1 MDSWKALERWDSDR
15 MEQPISLA
23 RWGHYGVPV
32 LVFPTA
38 GGDAEEIE
46 RHQLLGHLSPFV
58 EEGRIK
64 VYSCDSVAG
73 RAMTAREGSVE
84 YRCWLFNQF
93 QQAIAHEVV
102 PAIHADSAG
111 PQEVIV
117 AGASIGAFNS
127 LALISRWP
135 HLFRSAICM
144 SGTYDI
150 EKFIGGFTT
159 DLFYSSPL
167 HFLPGLEGPDLDR
180 LRERYVYLPS
190 GSGAWEDVGESCA
203 RPGPRRQGR
212 AQPGRRLG
220 LRLRSRL
227 ADLVADAAHL
237 RRASPVSRPGRS
249 ERPARTS
256 SRLIDG

>member
-1 MDSWKALERWDSDR
+1 MDSWKAFERWESDR
-15 MEQPISLA
+15 MQQPISLV

-46 RHQLLGHLSPFV
+46 RHQLLAHLTSFI

-73 RAMTAREGSVE
+73 QAMTAHDGPVE
-84 YRCWLFNQF
+84 YRCGLFNQF

-102 PAIHADSAG
+102 PAIHADSGG

-144 SGTYDI
+144 SGTFDI
-150 EKFIGGFTT
+150 EQLIGGFTT

-167 HFLPGLEGPDLDR
+167 HFLPGLEGPDLNR
-180 LRERYVYLPS
+180 LRERFVYLPS
-190 GSGAWEDVGESCA
+190 GSGAWEDVGESWRA
-203 RPGPRRQGR
+203 AEVLGTKGVPNRVDDWGPDFDHDWPTWWQMLPNYVQQ
-212 AQPGRRLG
+212 AL
-220 LRLRSRL
+220 
-227 ADLVADAAHL
+227 
-237 RRASPVSRPGRS
+237 
-249 ERPARTS
+249 
-256 SRLIDG
+256 

>member
-1 MDSWKALERWDSDR
+1 MDNWKAFDRWDSDR
-15 MEQPISLA
+15 MRQPISLA

-46 RHQLLGHLSPFV
+46 RHQLLAHLTPLI

-73 RAMTAREGSVE
+73 QAMTAHDGSVE

-127 LALISRWP
+127 LALICRWP

-144 SGTYDI
+144 SGTFDI
-150 EKFIGGFTT
+150 EQLIGGFTT

-180 LRERYVYLPS
+180 LRERFVYLPS
-190 GSGAWEDVGESCA
+190 GSGAWEDVGESWRA
-203 RPGPRRQGR
+203 AEVLGTKGVPNRVDDWGPDFDHDWPTWWQMLPNYVQQ
-212 AQPGRRLG
+212 AL
-220 LRLRSRL
+220 
-227 ADLVADAAHL
+227 
-237 RRASPVSRPGRS
+237 
-249 ERPARTS
+249 
-256 SRLIDG
+256 

>member
-1 MDSWKALERWDSDR
+1 MDSWKALERWESDR
-15 MEQPISLA
+15 MQQPISLA

-32 LVFPTA
+32 LVFPSA

-46 RHQLLGHLSPFV
+46 RHQLLAHLTPFI

-73 RAMTAREGSVE
+73 RAMTADDGSVQ

-144 SGTYDI
+144 SGTFDI
-150 EKFIGGFTT
+150 EKLIGGFTT

-180 LRERYVYLPS
+180 LRERFVYLPS
-190 GSGAWEDVGESCA
+190 GSGAWEDVGESWRA
-203 RPGPRRQGR
+203 AEVLGTKGVPNRVDDWGPDFDHDWPTWWQMLPNYVQQ
-212 AQPGRRLG
+212 A
-220 LRLRSRL
+220 
-227 ADLVADAAHL
+227 V
-237 RRASPVSRPGRS
+237 
-249 ERPARTS
+249 
-256 SRLIDG
+256 

>member
-1 MDSWKALERWDSDR
+1 MDSWKALERWESDR
-15 MEQPISLA
+15 LKQPISLA

-46 RHQLLGHLSPFV
+46 RHQLLGHLAPFI

-73 RAMTAREGSVE
+73 RAMTARDGSVA

-150 EKFIGGFTT
+150 EKFIGGFTP
-159 DLFYSSPL
+159 DLFYL
-167 HFLPGLEGPDLDR
+167 LPAA
-180 LRERYVYLPS
+180 LP
-190 GSGAWEDVGESCA
+190 A
-203 RPGPRRQGR
+203 R
-212 AQPGRRLG
+212 A
-220 LRLRSRL
+220 
-227 ADLVADAAHL
+227 
-237 RRASPVSRPGRS
+237 GRS
-249 ERPARTS
+249 GPGSATRAVRLPAVG
-256 SRLIDG
+256 IG

>member
-15 MEQPISLA
+15 LHQPISLA

-46 RHQLLGHLSPFV
+46 RHQLVAHLTPLI

-73 RAMTAREGSVE
+73 RAMTADEGSVE

-93 QQAIAHEVV
+93 QQAIAYEVV

-150 EKFIGGFTT
+150 EKFIGGFT
-159 DLFYSSPL
+159 DGSVL
-167 HFLPGLEGPDLDR
+167 FLPAALPARAGGAGPRPPPRAVRLSAVGIGRVGGRRRVVAGLPR
-180 LRERYVYLPS
+180 SSAPRVCPT
-190 GSGAWEDVGESCA
+190 GSTTGAPTSNTTG
-203 RPGPRRQGR
+203 RPGGRCSPTMSSKHCSHRCRTIAPR
-212 AQPGRRLG
+212 G
-220 LRLRSRL
+220 L
-227 ADLVADAAHL
+227 
-237 RRASPVSRPGRS
+237 
-249 ERPARTS
+249 
-256 SRLIDG
+256 

>member
-1 MDSWKALERWDSDR
+1 MDSWKAFERWESDR

-46 RHQLLGHLSPFV
+46 RHQLLAHLTPFI
-58 EEGRIK
+58 EDGRIK

-73 RAMTAREGSVE
+73 RAMTAEEGSVE

-93 QQAIAHEVV
+93 QQAIAYEVV

-135 HLFRSAICM
+135 HLFRAAICM

-159 DLFYSSPL
+159 DLFFSSPL
-167 HFLPGLEGPDLDR
+167 HFLPGSGGAGPGPPTRAVR
-180 LRERYVYLPS
+180 LP
-190 GSGAWEDVGESCA
+190 AVGIGRVGGRRRVLA
-203 RPGPRRQGR
+203 RRRGPRRQRR

-220 LRLRSRL
+220 SRLR
-227 ADLVADAAHL
+227 
-237 RRASPVSRPGRS
+237 P
-249 ERPARTS
+249 
-256 SRLIDG
+256 